1 MSGHGTGKSIR
12 TPLARARGRGSSHS
26 GTNNFW
32 VQRIT
37 SVLLIPL
44 TIAFVAIVLAML
56 GGDYAST
63 VRMLGS
69 PVVAITMLLFALV
82 GIYHMWIGL
91 QEIITDYVHDG
102 LMVLALMGNT
112 LFCLVLGFASSFAVL
127 KLAFGM

>member
-1 MSGHGTGKSIR
+1 MSAPSSTKSIR

-44 TIAFVAIVLAML
+44 TVAFVILVLMSLTKDHAGAVQL
-56 GGDYAST
+56 
-63 VRMLGS
+63 LGS
-69 PVVAITMLLFALV
+69 PCGAIIMLLFALV

-102 LMVLALMGNT
+102 LMILALMGNT